1 MPLVSTINDCHDRV
15 LYIADKAGYN
25 GYISPNDFNNA
36 WQSSEQWVFKQLYKR
51 YPADRDASTSLSVFS
66 SSSAITIAGNGQYTP
81 APSTILYVDS
91 IWSGTNEVTRVE
103 KNRVANNL
111 NSTYDAPSAQ
121 FPIYTQYAG
130 YLQFYPL
137 TLGSA
142 TFNYLSLTNSFWG
155 YTLAGSILTLN
166 TGALVP
172 GSGYVNGVY
181 NNVPLSGGIGNGA
194 TANITVAGG
203 VVTAVVPVKIG
214 QGYLVGDNLGTP
226 NTNLGGSGGGFII
239 PVGTITVNPRP
250 VYSAANSIQPLWS
263 VLDLDTIVYYT
274 CRKIGIN
281 MGDNELGQFSNQ
293 SLGLEK

>member
-1 MPLVSTINDCHDRV
+1 MPLTSDINTCYKRV

-25 GYISPNDFNNA
+25 GFVSPDDFNSA

-66 SSSAITIAGNGQYTP
+66 TSAPITINGSGQYVP
-81 APSTILYVDS
+81 SPSTILYVDS

-111 NSTYDAPSAQ
+111 NSTYDAPSLQ

-130 YLQFYPL
+130 YLQFYPVN
-137 TLGSA
+137 LGTA
-142 TFNYLSLTNSFWG
+142 TFNYLALTNSFWG

-166 TGALVP
+166 TGSLTP
-172 GSGYVNGVY
+172 GAGYVDGTY
-181 NNVPLSGGIGNGA
+181 NNVPLFGGIGNGA

-203 VVTAVVPVKIG
+203 VVIVVVLANTG

-226 NTNLGGSGGGFII
+226 NTNLGGTGGGFII
-239 PVGTITVNPRP
+239 PVATISVNARP
-250 VYSAANSIQPLWS
+250 IYSAANSIQPLWS
-263 VLDLDTIVYYT
+263 VLDLDTVVYYT

-281 MGDNELGQFSNQ
+281 MGDQEVGQFSNQ
-293 SLGLEK
+293 SIGLEQ